1 MKPRIGHIIF
11 HPKLVEISA
20 AVSREMA
27 AEIASIAIAQPDPL
41 DDQDIIRVARELEKK
56 CDVLISRIDTV
67 SMLAPVVAIP
77 VVERYLTFADIM
89 EALYQA
95 SKKGGKAALVIHA
108 AQDCDLGPW
117 PGVFGLEV
125 VKELYHSR
133 EEALAATRRAKEKGV
148 AVIVG
153 GVLTEKHAACCGLQ
167 HQMIEIRKD
176 TVTQCV
182 RKAIDIYRAIQKER
196 DYLARF
202 QALLDFAHEG
212 VIFLERDHTVAYV
225 NDRAC
230 QILKVQRK
238 DLLTQHLLYGLKA
251 GLLPEG
257 KEALEKVFAAKY
269 LHPHTGVLIKFKDKS
284 IAANI
289 VPTSMGGNITTT
301 IITFTEASQ
310 LQKLEYNV
318 RRQLAARGLV
328 ARFNLEDIV
337 GTSASL
343 EYAKKEARAFAATD
357 ATVLI
362 YGETGTGKE
371 LFAQSIHNLSARKD
385 GPFVAINCSALPK
398 ELMESE
404 LFGYEEGAFTGAR
417 KTGKAGLFEL
427 AHGGTLFLDENG
439 TMPLDLQAKILR
451 VIQER
456 EVARLGGDKVIPVN
470 VRLVAATN
478 RNLEEAVRE
487 GEFRQD
493 LYYRLNVLL
502 LRLPP
507 LRERPEDI
515 PLLFRHFV
523 KRFATQENADWALPG
538 EEELALLQSHHW
550 PGNVRE
556 VENLAE
562 RFVAIANYNRDPAG
576 VLEQLLQDI
585 KPAPKQD
592 CPAPAR
598 TGQRDGPAGTAPLAA
613 ALANNEVELIQAIG
627 EEVNW
632 NKKRMA
638 EILGISPTTLWRKLK
653 KAGLDKLRLVP
664 VKE

>member
-27 AEIASIAIAQPDPL
+27 AEIAGIEIAQPDPL
-41 DDQDIIRVARELEKK
+41 DDKDIIRVARELEKK
-56 CDVLISRIDTV
+56 CDVLISRVDTINL
-67 SMLAPVVAIP
+67 LAPILSIP

-95 SKKGGKAALVIHA
+95 SKKGGKAALVVHS
-108 AQDCDLGPW
+108 AQDCDLEPW
-117 PGVFGLEV
+117 PVVFGLEV
-125 VKELYHSR
+125 IKELYHSR
-133 EEALAATRRAKEKGV
+133 EEALPAVLRAKEKGV
-148 AVIVG
+148 TVIVG
-153 GVLTEKHAACCGLQ
+153 GVLTEKHAVSCGLQ
-167 HQMIEIRKD
+167 HQMIEIHKD

-196 DYLARF
+196 DYLTRF

-212 VIFLERDHTVAYV
+212 VIFLEGDQTVVYV

-230 QILKVQRK
+230 QLLEVARS
-238 DLLTQHLLYGLKA
+238 DLLKKPLGKSLKDC
-251 GLLPEG
+251 LLPEG
-257 KEALEKVFAAKY
+257 KETLEKILGEKY
-269 LHPHTGVLIKFKDKS
+269 QHPQAGILVKFKDKS
-284 IAANI
+284 IVANI
-289 VPTSMGGNITTT
+289 VPSSLVENMTTT

-310 LQKLEYNV
+310 LQKVEYNV
-318 RRQLAARGLV
+318 RRQLASKGLV
-328 ARFNLEDIV
+328 ARFNLKDIV
-337 GTSASL
+337 GASAGL
-343 EYAKKEARAFAATD
+343 ECAKKEARAFAATD

-371 LFAQSIHNLSARKD
+371 LFAQSIHNLSARRK

-427 AHGGTLFLDENG
+427 AHGGTIFLDEIG

-470 VRLVAATN
+470 VRIIAATN
-478 RNLEEAVRE
+478 CNLEEAVRK

-507 LRERPEDI
+507 LRERMEDI
-515 PLLFRHFV
+515 PLLFKHFV
-523 KRFATQENADWALPG
+523 KKFATQLNADLQLPG
-538 EEELALLQSHHW
+538 QEDLEILQRYHW

-556 VENLAE
+556 LENFAE
-562 RFVAIANYNRDPAG
+562 RFVAIATYNRDPAG
-576 VLEQLLQDI
+576 VLEHLLQEI
-585 KPAPKQD
+585 KPATKQD
-592 CPAPAR
+592 CPAQVRTGPAR
-598 TGQRDGPAGTAPLAA
+598 TAPLAE
-613 ALANNEVELIQAIG
+613 ALANNEVELIRAVG

-632 NKKRMA
+632 NKKKMA

-653 KAGLDKLRLVP
+653 KAGLNSLKLTP